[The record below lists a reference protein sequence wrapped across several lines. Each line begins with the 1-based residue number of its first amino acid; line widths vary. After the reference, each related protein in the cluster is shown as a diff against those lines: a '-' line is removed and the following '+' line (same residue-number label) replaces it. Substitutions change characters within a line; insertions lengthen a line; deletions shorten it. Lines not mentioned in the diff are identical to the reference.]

1 MAPDSVES
9 KSTQSTPSGEKEAGP
24 PAGAFLSSLGL
35 LTLEII
41 LPAVLS
47 AGALWFLFRN
57 FNLWQLNRALAL
69 VLFPLAL
76 VVMSSMLAIFLD
88 TITSKKR
95 KGYRKQGV
103 NFGTGEFTR
112 LVKLAVAGVFLPL
125 ALFIAAIF
133 VKNPVG
139 GTAMDLFILMSRPPL
154 RNTPADTI
162 ASVVL
167 RADNPSIKTLGIQ
180 ALAGFHSPEGLTELI
195 RLFNED
201 NECLR
206 NAWLFQT
213 LSKAIASYGIQ
224 AKEPLIAAF
233 NKIALSSR
241 GSSIGMSDDVFAR
254 YFAGS
259 FESLKSEVKNQ
270 NPGLTD
276 QEEQLAQIDAAEGQL
291 KKTLVDIRAQPLKA
305 AIGDLRLDFVLR
317 TFLGM
322 NLSQD
327 ASILQFVKTVTA
339 DARYPAT
346 VRGSAL
352 LLIGKLGGKDE
363 FGVLYPYLQAD
374 NEFLKARALEAIV
387 ALQTKKPR

>member
-88 TITSKKR
+88 TITSKRR

-133 VKNPVG
+133 VKNPV
-139 GTAMDLFILMSRPPL
+139 
-154 RNTPADTI
+154 
-162 ASVVL
+162 
-167 RADNPSIKTLGIQ
+167 
-180 ALAGFHSPEGLTELI
+180 
-195 RLFNED
+195 
-201 NECLR
+201 
-206 NAWLFQT
+206 
-213 LSKAIASYGIQ
+213 
-224 AKEPLIAAF
+224 
-233 NKIALSSR
+233 
-241 GSSIGMSDDVFAR
+241 
-254 YFAGS
+254 
-259 FESLKSEVKNQ
+259 
-270 NPGLTD
+270 
-276 QEEQLAQIDAAEGQL
+276 
-291 KKTLVDIRAQPLKA
+291 
-305 AIGDLRLDFVLR
+305 
-317 TFLGM
+317 
-322 NLSQD
+322 
-327 ASILQFVKTVTA
+327 
-339 DARYPAT
+339 
-346 VRGSAL
+346 
-352 LLIGKLGGKDE
+352 
-363 FGVLYPYLQAD
+363 
-374 NEFLKARALEAIV
+374 
-387 ALQTKKPR
+387 